1 MAHRLILLLV
11 ALQQQRT
18 TALEHRLACLI
29 EIRTSHLLA
38 SAYGNTISTLHAL
51 AAKGIKTHMDGMR
64 QHGGARSAIPSVM
77 VDQESAYVTVEIS
90 RYSGEYA
97 IYISD
102 EYGVPLSNTNGI
114 VEGRTYSILETE
126 DLPIGNYTIMI
137 VLGNLVYKGKFH
149 ITH

>member
-1 MAHRLILLLV
+1 MKKIIIFTLLL
-11 ALQQQRT
+11 LLT
-18 TALEHRLACLI
+18 TLP
-29 EIRTSHLLA
+29 
-38 SAYGNTISTLHAL
+38 ST
-51 AAKGIKTHMDGMR
+51 AKGIKTHMDGMR

-114 VEGRTYSILETE
+114 VEGAHIVFLKQKICPQAIILS
-126 DLPIGNYTIMI
+126 
-137 VLGNLVYKGKFH
+137 
-149 ITH
+149 

>member
-1 MAHRLILLLV
+1 MKKIIIFTLLL
-11 ALQQQRT
+11 LLT
-18 TALEHRLACLI
+18 TLP
-29 EIRTSHLLA
+29 
-38 SAYGNTISTLHAL
+38 ST
-51 AAKGIKTHMDGMR
+51 AKGIKTHMDGMR

-126 DLPIGNYTIMI
+126 DLPIGNYTSSNA
-137 VLGNLVYKGKFH
+137 VLISASYTLKCSLMMLSM
-149 ITH
+149 